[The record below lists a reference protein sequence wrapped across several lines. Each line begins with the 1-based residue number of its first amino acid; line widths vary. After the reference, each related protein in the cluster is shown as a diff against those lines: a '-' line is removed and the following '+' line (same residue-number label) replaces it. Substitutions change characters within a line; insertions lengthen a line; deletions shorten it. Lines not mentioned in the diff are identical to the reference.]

1 MILSVNQQSLSETER
16 AGCAPSMSQQQI
28 RARELR
34 DQIVPKLKV
43 VETVVQTL
51 INDRMMQYKQGHE
64 RKRFEAL
71 KSEFE
76 LEVMMI
82 RMNLKHLMKREALLL
97 ERTWNGDD
105 AAAETLLALDELE
118 ANAIERLQTLY
129 RRAQALNA

>member
-1 MILSVNQQSLSETER
+1 
-16 AGCAPSMSQQQI
+16 MSQQQI
-28 RARELR
+28 RAKELR
-34 DQIVPKLKV
+34 DEVVPKLKV

-51 INDRMMQYKQGHE
+51 LNDRITGYKAGSE

-105 AAAETLLALDELE
+105 AAAETLIALDELE
-118 ANAIERLQTLY
+118 ANAIERAQTLY
-129 RRAQALNA
+129 QRAQALNT